1 MDAVPLKAFIALLTQ
16 GVATPRPIARRII
29 DARPDGT
36 QRLMLV
42 ALGAA
47 MQGAVWTLA
56 GLFSPGDATAL
67 GVGGLLALMAM
78 SFLNYAITASL
89 AFNIGRRFGGKGA
102 APEVATAIAWHAV
115 LTGALAPLQVLA
127 LGGATGTPTVGG
139 GGLLFLLLYAGLNLW
154 LLASCIA
161 EAHRFDST
169 GRVMGATLALFLAL
183 GLLLSLLL
191 GGLMGGQG

>member
-1 MDAVPLKAFIALLTQ
+1 MDAIPLKAFIALLTQ
-16 GVATPRPIARRII
+16 GIATPRPVVRRII
-29 DARPDGT
+29 AAQPDGT

-47 MQGAVWTLA
+47 MQGLVWALVGLIAPGADAVM
-56 GLFSPGDATAL
+56 
-67 GVGGLLALMAM
+67 GVGGLLALMAV

-89 AFNIGRRFGGKGA
+89 AFNIGRRFGGQGA

-127 LGGATGTPTVGG
+127 LGGATGAPAIGG
-139 GGLLFLLLYAGLNLW
+139 GGVLFLLFYAGLNLW

-161 EAHRFDST
+161 EAHRFAST
-169 GRVMGATLALFLAL
+169 GRVLGATLALFLAL
-183 GLLLSLLL
+183 GLILSLLL
-191 GGLMGGQG
+191 GGLQA

>member
-1 MDAVPLKAFIALLTQ
+1 MDAIPFKAFVALLTQ
-16 GVATPRPIARRII
+16 GIATPRPVVRRII
-29 DARPDGT
+29 AAQPDGT

-47 MQGAVWTLA
+47 MQGLVWALI
-56 GLFSPGDATAL
+56 GLIGPGGDAAL

-102 APEVATAIAWHAV
+102 AAEVASAVAWHAV

-139 GGLLFLLLYAGLNLW
+139 GGVLFLLIYAGLNVW
-154 LLASCIA
+154 LLASCVA
-161 EAHRFDST
+161 EAHRFEST
-169 GRVMGATLALFLAL
+169 GRVLGATLALFLAL
-183 GLLLSLLL
+183 GLILSLLL
-191 GGLMGGQG
+191 GGLQA